1 MMVLAAADCGLK
13 RPWQWHSN
21 APTVIQ
27 IWSALYTQPLFEGL
41 GSKPWQSQYAAARI
55 QQEYSEQGGLILLT
69 YMATSLEPMCG
80 LQLVT
85 MLSDLCSAFCE
96 LSDDDYTRYR

>member
-27 IWSALYTQPLFEGL
+27 SWSALYTQPQFEGL
-41 GSKPWQSQYAAARI
+41 GAKPWQSQYAAARI
-55 QQEYSEQGGLILLT
+55 QQEYSEQGGLIFLT
-69 YMATSLEPMCG
+69 YMATSLEFDEWFA
-80 LQLVT
+80 T
-85 MLSDLCSAFCE
+85 SDNAL
-96 LSDDDYTRYR
+96 

>member
-1 MMVLAAADCGLK
+1 MRVLAAADCGLK

-27 IWSALYTQPLFEGL
+27 SWSALYTQPLFEGL

-69 YMATSLEPMCG
+69 YMATSLECDEWFA
-80 LQLVT
+80 T
-85 MLSDLCSAFCE
+85 SDNAL
-96 LSDDDYTRYR
+96 